1 MMEKPLL
8 VGRFLRIILGISAL
22 VYLFFCPWGLF
33 WQVVLGFLGVS
44 LVIGGIIA
52 YPGCE
57 IWALPSLLF
66 RKRLHCF

>member
-8 VGRFLRIILGISAL
+8 VGRLLRIILGIGTLAY
-22 VYLFFCPWGLF
+22 VFFSPWGLF
-33 WQVVLGFLGVS
+33 WQVVLVFLGVS
-44 LVIGGIIA
+44 LVVGGIMA

-57 IWALPSLLF
+57 IWALPSVLF